1 MEEEEETMNVAAI
14 LRGVRNL
21 REVSLNTNKLARF
34 SDRDLADI
42 GLSRTDID
50 SGLTG
55 DAERARRID
64 RYSRW

>member
-1 MEEEEETMNVAAI
+1 MNVSAI
-14 LRGVRNL
+14 LRGVRSW
-21 REVSLNTNKLARF
+21 RESSLATHKLARF

-42 GLSRTDID
+42 GLSRGDVD
-50 SGLTG
+50 RGLTG

>member
-1 MEEEEETMNVAAI
+1 MNVAAI

>member
-1 MEEEEETMNVAAI
+1 MNVASI
-14 LRGVRNL
+14 FRGVRSW
-21 REVSLNTNKLARF
+21 RESSLATHKLARF

-42 GLSRTDID
+42 GLSRGDVD
-50 SGLTG
+50 RGLTS

>member
-1 MEEEEETMNVAAI
+1 MNVAAI

-21 REVSLNTNKLARF
+21 REVSLTTNKLAGF

>member
-1 MEEEEETMNVAAI
+1 MNVAAI

-21 REVSLNTNKLARF
+21 REVSLTTNKLARF